1 MRIAPKYQANTSTSA
16 LLSASHVRLA
26 ANREGLIMTVARISE
41 ISSVSKKAS
50 KTPSCKVWR
59 ARTRR

>member
-1 MRIAPKYQANTSTSA
+1 MRIALNIKQNTSTSA
-16 LLSASHVRLA
+16 SSSTSHVRLA

-50 KTPSCKVWR
+50 KTPSCKVSR
-59 ARTRR
+59 AQTRR